1 MKTLTILSVAAMMA
15 LPALADD
22 QKPATDKAKECAA
35 ECKTDCKGKECKTD
49 KLPQECWLDIETI
62 TLEAENGDPLAQ
74 YTIAYLT
81 DQGVNIP
88 KDPEKAKEMYTKAA
102 PGLMT
107 AAAKGHPAASFALAH
122 MYANG
127 KGVEKDANKAAQYH
141 KWAKHCCKDRKD
153 GKKCCTP
160 DNKDNQMQQAVD
172 AANANSVID
181 QN

>member
-1 MKTLTILSVAAMMA
+1 MKTLTILSVAAMLA
-15 LPALADD
+15 LPTFADD
-22 QKPATDKAKECAA
+22 HKADADTTKECAA

-62 TLEAENGDPLAQ
+62 TLEAANGDPLAQ

-141 KWAKHCCKDRKD
+141 KWAKLCCKDRKD

-160 DNKDNQMQQAVD
+160 DNTNNQMQQAVD
-172 AANANSVID
+172 AANANSVLD